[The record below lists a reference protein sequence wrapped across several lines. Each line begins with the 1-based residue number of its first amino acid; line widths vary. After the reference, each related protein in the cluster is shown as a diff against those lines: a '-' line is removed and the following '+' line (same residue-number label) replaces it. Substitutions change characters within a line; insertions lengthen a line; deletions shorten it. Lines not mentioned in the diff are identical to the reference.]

1 MFLVSI
7 VTILFSSIL
16 VIGDSNTRHLK
27 EDIYY
32 DSLQSKYQIYVLAMS
47 GMRSN
52 KLGPCVSLA
61 ARQYNTVVVAVGNN
75 DLADFSNIP
84 AKPPKEVALNLASF
98 ANCTAQD
105 GSQIFVIGL
114 WKRRDM
120 CTVAVETVNT
130 MLHDVLGKNYVA
142 PKLKPKHFKLS
153 DPCHLTNDGK
163 LDFLALL
170 NRLICT
176 RVFK

>member
-1 MFLVSI
+1 M
-7 VTILFSSIL
+7 FSSIL

-27 EDIYY
+27 QDIYY
-32 DSLQSKYQIYVLAMS
+32 DSLLSKFQIDVLAMS
-47 GMRSN
+47 GMRSHE
-52 KLGPCVSLA
+52 LGPCVSLA
-61 ARQYNTVVVAVGNN
+61 AWQYDTVVVAVGNN
-75 DLADFSNIP
+75 DLADFFNIP

-98 ANCTAQD
+98 ANCTAWD
-105 GSQIFVIGL
+105 GTQVFVIGV

-120 CTVAVETVNT
+120 CPVAVETVNT
-130 MLHDVLGKNYVA
+130 MLHDILGKNYVA